1 MFNIYNNNM
10 KSRINEATGSGGT
23 GRYKVPLTIA
33 PQDWK
38 IENVEPFTIPVSKY
52 LNPENAVDS
61 YDGSMDISKKQINK
75 LEKQARKMRKI
86 ANQNFQQN
94 DEAGNPINGFNPKG
108 NQTPGTPNYIKKQ
121 ANLPKKEYEEILKE
135 DLAVWFGKKKKP
147 KGSKQPQGP
156 WVNICRKKKGGGHP
170 PCGRSE
176 AEDKAYPKCR
186 AMGVARRMS
195 DSQKKAAC
203 NQKRRAEKKDTQTG
217 RGQKPVMTSY
227 KTKNESLRKL
237 IKKIIRES
245 I

>member
-1 MFNIYNNNM
+1 M

-23 GRYKVPLTIA
+23 GRYSVPLTIA
-33 PQDWK
+33 PQDWE

-52 LNPENAVDS
+52 LNPKNAVDS
-61 YDGSMDISKKQINK
+61 YDGSMGITKTEINK
-75 LEKQARKMRKI
+75 LEKQAKKMRKI

-94 DEAGNPINGFNPKG
+94 DEAGNPINGLNPKG
-108 NQTPGTPNYIKKQ
+108 NQTSGTPEYIRKQ
-121 ANLPKKEYEEILKE
+121 ANLQKKEYEEILKE

-227 KTKNESLRKL
+227 KTKNEGLRQL